1 LTTAATAGGLNPV
14 FGADTSVAAAGGG
27 AYLVGTVTSAN
38 TDVIVLQSGVALTS
52 GATGGDLSLSAN
64 GSELLKALT
73 NGTAA
78 DTYTQIQ
85 AAGAGQSAYLLG
97 YQNGSAFL
105 YLASDAAAA
114 GGNND
119 GAWQVA
125 EIHLIGT
132 FTGITANALV
142 AGNFILA

>member
-1 LTTAATAGGLNPV
+1 
-14 FGADTSVAAAGGG
+14 
-27 AYLVGTVTSAN
+27 LVGTVTSAN

-142 AGNFILA
+142 AGNFVLA